1 MKEVSYLDQA
11 EIAVRGHCLLPS
23 LAAGKYMN
31 INVLQAEMQTL
42 LLTRARQGLCI
53 QMTPSP

>member
-11 EIAVRGHCLLPS
+11 EIAVRGHRLLPR

-31 INVLQAEMQTL
+31 INVPQAEMQTL
-42 LLTRARQGLCI
+42 LVTRARRGLCI
-53 QMTPSP
+53 QMTASL